1 MAQSD
6 VMRTRAFRAALDLA
20 RRCSGVWSC
29 ALAAATCLAGCPGG
43 TILPDT
49 PACSG
54 NTACGAPM
62 TDIGAAITPVCS
74 TATPPTALGGTYADG
89 TYVLT
94 AETLYQSGNCVPG
107 SPVSQTL
114 LVAAGCEQW
123 AGTSGTGSDGGAS
136 STSGATTVT
145 VQGNQ
150 IVGCE
155 LDTESFTATAMTLT
169 LYHPCDSGDPSCVA
183 ADVYTK
189 Q

>member
-1 MAQSD
+1 MLSAPVLSLPAGTLACGLAPLQRPPGLRAARAARSC
-6 VMRTRAFRAALDLA
+6 RTRRRAAGTPHAALPSRTSA
-20 RRCSGVWSC
+20 PQSRRC
-29 ALAAATCLAGCPGG
+29 ARPR
-43 TILPDT
+43 
-49 PACSG
+49 
-54 NTACGAPM
+54 
-62 TDIGAAITPVCS
+62 
-74 TATPPTALGGTYADG
+74 LGGTYADG

-123 AGTSGTGSDGGAS
+123 AGTSGTGSDGGAN
-136 STSGATTVT
+136 STTGSTTVT

-155 LDTESFTATAMTLT
+155 LGTESFTATAMTLT
-169 LYHPCDSGDPSCVA
+169 LYYPCDSGDPNCVA